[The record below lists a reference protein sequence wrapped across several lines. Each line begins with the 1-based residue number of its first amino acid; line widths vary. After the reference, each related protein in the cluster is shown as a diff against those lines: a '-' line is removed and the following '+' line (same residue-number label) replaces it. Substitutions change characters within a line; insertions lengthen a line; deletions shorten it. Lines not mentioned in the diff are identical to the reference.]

1 MPNTIT
7 IKTARSTVSLFRKMS
22 VIEAEKTLAVFS
34 VQPAIRG
41 AHPIKHFST
50 SLEKVRSFRNRAV
63 IGAETIL
70 KIELDPSRIEELIKD
85 SVLQR
90 GASRFPDKAQ
100 ISTEGLTAEE
110 IAAGH
115 INVGIP
121 PQLLDTFNRAILS
134 VTEVK

>member
-1 MPNTIT
+1 M
-7 IKTARSTVSLFRKMS
+7 
-22 VIEAEKTLAVFS
+22 
-34 VQPAIRG
+34 
-41 AHPIKHFST
+41 
-50 SLEKVRSFRNRAV
+50 
-63 IGAETIL
+63 

-110 IAAGH
+110 IATGH